1 MHVLLQHFFFLKK
14 IKSLSKVHL
23 ILGEFYSEAYIS

>member
-1 MHVLLQHFFFLKK
+1 MHVLLQHFFKKK